1 MIKFFISFILTGILI
16 GCGTGSNVSEV
27 RVPPSKTE
35 TNKKTE
41 TQIDS
46 SEINSG
52 LENISDSTEI
62 SDESEILEKDS
73 SQVVVTETETK
84 DPVTINK
91 NEALSKELTNTDVVK
106 KTEVVKTTAAIKSP
120 SSINPKPVS
129 NKKSFNF
136 RNFNKDAHR
145 TGEKLTFN
153 INYLAITAGEATM
166 AVTEEFNYNNRLVQ
180 KILFEANSSR
190 SYSWIYKVEDKYVS
204 YLDKFGIYPWK
215 FSKEINEGSFHTK
228 EEVIFDHIKEE
239 AREGE
244 KITKIPPYTHDII
257 SAFYFVRNNDLS
269 NMRPG
274 DIIKLSNYSSG
285 KIHPLDVRFKGWQ
298 QIKVPAGIFNCV
310 VLEPLVKAGGLFK
323 DEGTLVIWLTNDEL
337 KIPVKV
343 ETKVVIGSINVELKK
358 IEGVNRPIPA
368 KVN

>member
-1 MIKFFISFILTGILI
+1 MYKILFSIFVFSIFI

-27 RVPPSKTE
+27 RVPPSKSDGATQKESKIDSISVTLKTE
-35 TNKKTE
+35 EYSDSSNISIAAETEEPDTTTEIKTIEDKDTQSSIEATEKVNETVVNKKNE
-41 TQIDS
+41 P
-46 SEINSG
+46 
-52 LENISDSTEI
+52 L
-62 SDESEILEKDS
+62 K
-73 SQVVVTETETK
+73 VVTPK
-84 DPVTINK
+84 
-91 NEALSKELTNTDVVK
+91 SNTASTV
-106 KTEVVKTTAAIKSP
+106 
-120 SSINPKPVS
+120 KPVEP
-129 NKKSFNF
+129 KKNFNY
-136 RNFNKDAHR
+136 RNFNRDAYR

-166 AVTEEFNYNNRLVQ
+166 AVTDEFNYNNRLVQ
-180 KILFEANSSR
+180 KIVFEANSSR
-190 SYSWIYKVEDKYVS
+190 SYSWIYKVEDKYIS
-204 YLDKFGIYPWK
+204 YLDKIGIYPWK
-215 FSKEINEGSFHTK
+215 FNKEINEGSFHTK

-244 KITKIPPYTHDII
+244 KVTKIPPYVHDII

-285 KIHPLDVRFKGWQ
+285 KIHPLDVRFKGWEK
-298 QIKVPAGIFNCV
+298 IKVPAGTFNCV

-358 IEGVNRPIPA
+358 IEGVNRSIPA

>member
-1 MIKFFISFILTGILI
+1 MVKKLFSIFTISLIL
-16 GCGTGSNVSEV
+16 GCGTGSHVSEV
-27 RVPPSKTE
+27 RVPPSKSSGNTQIEDKQDSIAINFKTEEYSDTTNISTLTE
-35 TNKKTE
+35 TDEPDSSIEIRNDGDVGKRNSIDPPEKINESVVIKKSEPVKITTSKSNNPSTTKPIETKKT
-41 TQIDS
+41 
-46 SEINSG
+46 
-52 LENISDSTEI
+52 
-62 SDESEILEKDS
+62 
-73 SQVVVTETETK
+73 
-84 DPVTINK
+84 
-91 NEALSKELTNTDVVK
+91 
-106 KTEVVKTTAAIKSP
+106 
-120 SSINPKPVS
+120 
-129 NKKSFNF
+129 FNY
-136 RNFNKDAHR
+136 RNFNRDAYR

-166 AVTEEFNYNNRLVQ
+166 AVTDEFNYNNRLVQ
-180 KILFEANSSR
+180 KIVFEANSSR
-190 SYSWIYKVEDKYVS
+190 SYSWIYKVEDKYIS
-204 YLDKFGIYPWK
+204 YLDKIGIYPWK
-215 FSKEINEGSFHTK
+215 FNKEINEGSFHTK

-244 KITKIPPYTHDII
+244 KVTKIPPYVHDII

-285 KIHPLDVRFKGWQ
+285 KIHPLDVRFKGWEK
-298 QIKVPAGIFNCV
+298 IKVPAGTFNCV

-358 IEGVNRPIPA
+358 IEGVNRSIPA